1 MHGGTLTLVSIDVFI
16 FAFQG
21 KVREK
26 VHSKQQFYKT
36 SKTIVVVVDKMM
48 TPNLITM
55 EK

>member
-21 KVREK
+21 EVREK

-36 SKTIVVVVDKMM
+36 SKTIVVGDKMM